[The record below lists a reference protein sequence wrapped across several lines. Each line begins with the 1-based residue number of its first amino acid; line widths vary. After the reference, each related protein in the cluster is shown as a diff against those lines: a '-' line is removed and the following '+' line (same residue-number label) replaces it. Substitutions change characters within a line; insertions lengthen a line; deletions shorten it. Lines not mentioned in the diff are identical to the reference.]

1 MTDDE
6 IGKRLGDRKGGAPG
20 DMTGDFSADL
30 AGIDEARREHMIGT
44 VRAYFDAC
52 NAASPER
59 FSAVLAAGCT
69 HWFPPGTGGPY
80 VGRDAIVDLWLKFV
94 REKGSQWSIDRLVC
108 DGRELCIEWT
118 HYKPLVGEIIRG
130 SEWYTFDQ
138 DGKIDGIWAHYAAPR
153 DAARA
158 ANELEGYPYAEQ
170 GYAAAAPALPAA
182 VAAERDTYLAAPRSA
197 APSTGDRR

>member
-1 MTDDE
+1 M
-6 IGKRLGDRKGGAPG
+6 
-20 DMTGDFSADL
+20 AD
-30 AGIDEARREHMIGT
+30 IDEVRRQRMTAT

-52 NAASPER
+52 NAASRER
-59 FSAVLAAGCT
+59 FADVLAEGCT

-80 VGRDAIVDLWLKFV
+80 VGREAVVELWLRFV

-118 HYKPLVGEIIRG
+118 HYKPLVGERIRG

-138 DGKIDGIWAHYAAPR
+138 DGKIDGIWAHYASPR

-158 ANELEGYPYAEQ
+158 ANELEGYPYDAR
-170 GYAAAAPALPAA
+170 GYHGAPPPLPED
-182 VAAERDTYLAAPRSA
+182 VAAERSAYLATA
-197 APSTGDRR
+197 ASEGTGGTPPANTTSTSTGEER